1 MRLPPAHNQVFPK
14 PWASCLHTRGSAME
28 ICQGEFKF
36 TKKRNSA
43 FKVQL
48 TFFWKIVLWVGE
60 LERNIVL
67 LNKLAGSST
76 GGGLLAQVEPH
87 LLDRRPEL
95 QGFGGGRH
103 LQPAT
108 KVTRALPPFM
118 LESAITNF
126 YRRLVVSHASH
137 CISTSEHS
145 WLSRLPQ

>member
-1 MRLPPAHNQVFPK
+1 M
-14 PWASCLHTRGSAME
+14 
-28 ICQGEFKF
+28 
-36 TKKRNSA
+36 
-43 FKVQL
+43 QL
-48 TFFWKIVLWVGE
+48 TFFWKIVLGVGE

-67 LNKLAGSST
+67 LNELTGSST

-118 LESAITNF
+118 LESANTDI
-126 YRRLVVSHASH
+126 YSGLVFCHASH
-137 CISTSEHS
+137 CNSTSEHS

>member
-1 MRLPPAHNQVFPK
+1 
-14 PWASCLHTRGSAME
+14 ME
-28 ICQGEFKF
+28 ICERDFRF
-36 TKKRNSA
+36 TKKRYPVFDMRS
-43 FKVQL
+43 
-48 TFFWKIVLWVGE
+48 TFFWKIVLGVGE

-118 LESAITNF
+118 LKSAITDI
-126 YRRLVVSHASH
+126 YRGLVVSASH
-137 CISTSEHS
+137 CNSTSEHS
-145 WLSRLPQ
+145 WLSRLPR